1 MFPNPKKLKKK
12 ENPAYRILQKIWEN
26 KKSNGLISAKTYCY
40 NRIRNLQVGL
50 SNFDSVQLR
59 EWLKKDFYSL
69 KKIRAPH
76 KKRSTYY
83 LPLYGSQTVRSF
95 AGDNLLQLKKDK
107 IEAKRELGV
116 AQDGFVFQ
124 RVQNVFQDI
133 DVYQNDIPLVDRTFV
148 SPISGYG
155 YSTYH
160 YVLND
165 SLQTDYGK
173 EYVIYFFPIQ
183 DGDLAFEGKFRVS
196 AKDYALTHIDMRT
209 HPKVNLNL
217 GRNLYIEKAF
227 FDQRLHFLAAKK

>member
-1 MFPNPKKLKKK
+1 M
-12 ENPAYRILQKIWEN
+12 
-26 KKSNGLISAKTYCY
+26 
-40 NRIRNLQVGL
+40 GL
-50 SNFDSVQLR
+50 SNIDSVQLR

-69 KKIRAPH
+69 KKTIAPH
-76 KKRSTYY
+76 KNRSTYY
-83 LPLYGSQTVRSF
+83 LPLYSSQTVRSF
-95 AGDNLLQLKKDK
+95 AGDNLLQLKNDK

-148 SPISGYG
+148 SPISRYG
-155 YSTYH
+155 YITYH

-183 DGDLAFEGKFRVS
+183 DGDLDFEGKFRVS

-217 GRNLYIEKAF
+217 VRNLYIGKAF
-227 FDQRLHFLAAKK
+227 LIKDSIFLPLKNEYEADFTLLTKGDKEKGLYVRQIDHFDA